1 MKLLPLIALMLLV
14 GCNSL
19 SAADYRAAGKG
30 ALAQATANAANANT
44 LDEDER
50 ARREAKV
57 QAAMVATQSAMATDA
72 ARPTITPTPTME
84 PTVMPTPTMEP
95 TRTPEPVVVIVVVTP
110 VVTPTTEP
118 TATPI
123 LSVRTRSSRTMQDVG
138 LLVVIGIVLIGLGC
152 LGYLFLR
159 PRTRTGPNEE

>member
-1 MKLLPLIALMLLV
+1 MTVSGSSSSTFNQAARDV
-14 GCNSL
+14 AACN
-19 SAADYRAAGKG
+19 AEQARQE
-30 ALAQATANAANANT
+30 AQAREVERVRVLAMNAA
-44 LDEDER
+44 
-50 ARREAKV
+50 
-57 QAAMVATQSAMATDA
+57 ATDA